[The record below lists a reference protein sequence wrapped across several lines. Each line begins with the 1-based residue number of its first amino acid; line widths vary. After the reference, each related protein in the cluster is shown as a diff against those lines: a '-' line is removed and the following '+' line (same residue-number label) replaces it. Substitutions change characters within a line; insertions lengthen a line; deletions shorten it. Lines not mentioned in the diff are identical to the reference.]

1 MAMTLKQARRF
12 RNVTIRE
19 IANHLGIS
27 SQSYIKWEKNPDMI
41 RLGYAKMICDYLD
54 FDMNEI
60 FFVSSLN

>member
-19 IANHLGIS
+19 IASYLGVS

-41 RLGYAKMICDYLD
+41 RLGYAKLICEFLD

-60 FFVSSLN
+60 FFVRNIN